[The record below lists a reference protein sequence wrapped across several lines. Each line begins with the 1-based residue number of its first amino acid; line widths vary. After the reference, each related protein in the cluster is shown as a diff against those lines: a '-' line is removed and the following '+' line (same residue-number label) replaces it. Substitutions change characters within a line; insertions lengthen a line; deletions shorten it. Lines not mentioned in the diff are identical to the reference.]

1 MRAAQGTLSP
11 GGTTEPLRVPEPC
24 AELGAWDAPTNPS
37 RGPPSIARTG
47 NLWCLRGREVPGGAL
62 AAPTLKGT
70 HTSFVAVTRVM
81 CAPGALLACPFREV
95 YLTCKT
101 SGPFTPFPRWIT
113 HSSSFISQQLEFIFQ
128 IKVCFP
134 VKCQRFCAMCGGMS
148 PSF

>member
-70 HTSFVAVTRVM
+70 HTSFVAVM
-81 CAPGALLACPFREV
+81 CILNIHKKFNFLCSWLNPNLPFHMADPHPGAGAV
-95 YLTCKT
+95 SHSAT
-101 SGPFTPFPRWIT
+101 SGD
-113 HSSSFISQQLEFIFQ
+113 LFQ
-128 IKVCFP
+128 RVCAESCLKFE
-134 VKCQRFCAMCGGMS
+134 
-148 PSF
+148 

>member
-81 CAPGALLACPFREV
+81 CAPGALLACPTQESF
-95 YLTCKT
+95 Y
-101 SGPFTPFPRWIT
+101 
-113 HSSSFISQQLEFIFQ
+113 SSFSERPLG
-128 IKVCFP
+128 P
-134 VKCQRFCAMCGGMS
+134 GGLS
-148 PSF
+148 